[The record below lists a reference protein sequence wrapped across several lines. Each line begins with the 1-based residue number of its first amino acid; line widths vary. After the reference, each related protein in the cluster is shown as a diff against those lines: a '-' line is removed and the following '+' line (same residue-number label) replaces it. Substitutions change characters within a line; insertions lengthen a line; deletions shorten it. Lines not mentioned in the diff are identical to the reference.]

1 MKLGINIGYSGA
13 QMRLPL
19 DLVLEVER
27 LGFDS
32 VWSAEAYGSD
42 AVTPL
47 AYLAAKTS
55 RIKLGTGIMQVPART
70 PAMCAMTMST
80 LDALSGGRVLVGL
93 GLSGPQ
99 VIEGWHGVAYGKP
112 AARLREYVEILR
124 KIWAR
129 EEPVAFE
136 GKQYQLPYHGPDAT
150 GLGKPLKSILH
161 GRQLPVYLATMGPV
175 NIRTTA
181 ELADGWL
188 PIWYSPYRAHMFR
201 ADIEEGFR
209 RAGNGK
215 SWKDFEIAAGCTV
228 AIGDD
233 VKACLA
239 RMKPNLALYV
249 GGMGAREK
257 NFHNEMVA
265 KYGYA
270 DAAAK
275 IQDLYLSG
283 RKAEAEAAVPDELC
297 DELSLCGPEARIR
310 ERYRAWE
317 DSGVTTML
325 IQSSQPEALG
335 LMADI
340 TGATKQV
347 AAATP

>member
-13 QMRLPL
+13 QMHVPM
-19 DLVLEVER
+19 DLVLKVQA
-27 LGFDS
+27 LGYDS
-32 VWSAEAYGSD
+32 VWTAEAYGSD

-47 AYLAAKTS
+47 AYIAAKTT
-55 RIKLGTGIMQVPART
+55 RIKLGTAILQIPART

-99 VIEGWHGVAYGKP
+99 VVEGWHGVPYGKP
-112 AARLREYVEILR
+112 AARTRECVEILR

-129 EEPVAFE
+129 DEPVSYQGSE
-136 GKQYQLPYHGPDAT
+136 YQLPYAGPGAT

-188 PIWYSPYRAHMFR
+188 PIWFSPRRMHLFR
-201 ADIEEGFR
+201 PHLEAGFA
-209 RAGNGK
+209 RAGGGK
-215 SWKDFEIAAGCTV
+215 SWKDFDIAAGCTV

-233 VKACLA
+233 VKALLA
-239 RMKPNLALYV
+239 VQKPNLALYL

-257 NFHNEMVA
+257 NFHNEMA
-265 KYGYA
+265 IKYGYA
-270 DAAAK
+270 DAAAR
-275 IQDLYLSG
+275 IQDLYLAG
-283 RKAEAEAAVPDELC
+283 RKTEAAKAVPDELC
-297 DELSLCGPEARIR
+297 DEMSLVGPVARIR

-317 DSGVTTML
+317 DAGVTTML
-325 IQSSQPEALG
+325 VQTRQHEALE

-340 TGATKQV
+340 T
-347 AAATP
+347 AADRAVTG

>member
-1 MKLGINIGYSGA
+1 MKLAINIGYSGA

-27 LGFDS
+27 LGYDS
-32 VWSAEAYGSD
+32 VWTAEAYGSD

-55 RIKLGTGIMQVPART
+55 RIKLGTGILQIPART

-99 VIEGWHGVAYGKP
+99 VVEGWHGVPYGKP
-112 AARLREYVEILR
+112 ATRTREYVEILR

-129 EEPVAFE
+129 DEPVAYDGQE
-136 GKQYQLPYHGPDAT
+136 YQLPYTGPGAS

-175 NIRTTA
+175 NIRNTA

-188 PIWYSPYRAHMFR
+188 PIWFSPQRMPLFR
-201 ADIEEGFR
+201 PAIEEGFR
-209 RAGNGK
+209 RARGDK
-215 SWKDFEIAAGCTV
+215 SWKNWEIAAGCTV
-228 AIGDD
+228 SIGAD

-239 RMKPNLALYV
+239 EMKPNLALYI

-257 NFHNEMVA
+257 NFHNEMA
-265 KYGYA
+265 RKYGYVREA
-270 DAAAK
+270 EQ
-275 IQDLYLSG
+275 IQELYLAG
-283 RKAEAEAAVPDELC
+283 RKAEAAAAVPDELC
-297 DELSLCGPEARIR
+297 DEMSLCGPEARIR

-317 DSGVTTML
+317 DAGVTTL
-325 IQSSQPEALG
+325 LVQARDQHTLE

-340 TGATKQV
+340 AETR
-347 AAATP
+347 PR

>member
-1 MKLGINIGYSGA
+1 MKLAINIGYSGA

-27 LGFDS
+27 LGYDS
-32 VWSAEAYGSD
+32 VWTAEAYGSD

-55 RIKLGTGIMQVPART
+55 RIKLGTGILQIPART

-99 VIEGWHGVAYGKP
+99 VVEGWHGVAYGKP
-112 AARLREYVEILR
+112 AVRTREYVEILR

-129 EEPVAFE
+129 SEPVAYDGE
-136 GKQYQLPYHGPDAT
+136 EYQLPYAGPGAS

-161 GRQLPVYLATMGPV
+161 GRQLPVYLATMGPI
-175 NIRTTA
+175 NIRNTA

-188 PIWYSPYRAHMFR
+188 PIWFSPQRMPLFR
-201 ADIEEGFR
+201 PAIEEGFR
-209 RAGNGK
+209 RAGGGK
-215 SWKDFEIAAGCTV
+215 SWADWEIAAGCTV
-228 AIGDD
+228 SIGAN

-239 RMKPNLALYV
+239 EMKPNLALYI

-257 NFHNEMVA
+257 NFHNEMA
-265 KYGYA
+265 RKYGYVREA
-270 DAAAK
+270 EQ
-275 IQDLYLSG
+275 IQELYLAG
-283 RKAEAEAAVPDELC
+283 RKAEAAAAVPDELC
-297 DELSLCGPEARIR
+297 DEMSLCGPEARIR

-317 DSGVTTML
+317 DAGVTTL
-325 IQSSQPEALG
+325 LVQTRDAAALE

-340 TGATKQV
+340 AGV
-347 AAATP
+347 RP